1 MFGVLELKR
10 LMYIITYFY
19 VTTKLL
25 YSLKPGL
32 NLIFLVK
39 DRESSLNSKVD
50 GGGVMIAV
58 STDIVSHRLCDW
70 ESGVEDIWIRLEIK
84 INGKVKNIFMCAVY
98 LPPRVKQETLS
109 SFLNHVNNVMSHC
122 DDVVVLGDF
131 NLGFIQWRQEI
142 SNTVPS
148 NYASSL
154 GYSLVDFLSLNNF
167 SQLNSFVYEDGRIL
181 DLILTNLP
189 GSSVSK
195 PLTFLS
201 KLDGKYPNLQLNL
214 NYNDIQYLNSKP
226 TNVLNFYKSDYEKIK
241 ARLDEVN
248 WQENCFR

>member
-1 MFGVLELKR
+1 
-10 LMYIITYFY
+10 
-19 VTTKLL
+19 
-25 YSLKPGL
+25 
-32 NLIFLVK
+32 
-39 DRESSLNSKVD
+39 
-50 GGGVMIAV
+50 
-58 STDIVSHRLCDW
+58 
-70 ESGVEDIWIRLEIK
+70 
-84 INGKVKNIFMCAVY
+84 MCAVY